1 LSDLTALHKSKFMDS
16 FYFRKIIPL
25 TMLIFLL
32 QLTGCGKYL
41 AQRVV
46 KAPNFG
52 KSADELGDLSEKQ
65 MAYWQFD
72 SQGRIDVGSP
82 PVSMHYVVIE
92 PRNEW
97 AAAAGTAIHDKLSI
111 EFDLHN
117 SEIPL
122 ENQIKLPEIM
132 YLDLYPDQGD
142 LNKMGLRF
150 TAERKTNPL
159 SGQEFTGTVVFI
171 HGLGVDKMFYASS
184 WAQLMASHGYR
195 CILPDLRGH
204 GRTTGEYVTY
214 GRREAEDISRLLD
227 RLWGPLPVERPV
239 ILFGTSLG
247 GSTAIQTAA
256 RDSRIDAVIALE
268 PFSSLLETAYD
279 FAKLEHPMISMFT
292 SRKIIEKAVED
303 GGKIAGFDARR
314 DTTLDA
320 ARGLETPLLLIH
332 GSDDRHIT
340 VEHSIRLHKAAA
352 NSSLIIE
359 NGKHHMNLG
368 CNDIYNLRD
377 KIFDWLKK
385 SLYNHF
391 PQ

>member
-1 LSDLTALHKSKFMDS
+1 
-16 FYFRKIIPL
+16 
-25 TMLIFLL
+25 MLLFLL
-32 QLTGCGKYL
+32 QFTGCSKYL
-41 AQRVV
+41 AEKVV

-52 KSADELGDLSEKQ
+52 KTADELGELSEEQ
-65 MAYWQFD
+65 MAYRQFD
-72 SQGRIDVGSP
+72 SQGRITIGSP
-82 PVSMHYVVIE
+82 EISMHYVVIE

-97 AAAAGTAIHDKLSI
+97 AAAKGTAIHDKLSM

-117 SEIPL
+117 SGIPSQEWAEI
-122 ENQIKLPEIM
+122 PEIM
-132 YLDLYPDQGD
+132 YLDQYPDKGD
-142 LNKMGLRF
+142 FNNMGLKF
-150 TAERKTNPL
+150 TAERQTPPR
-159 SGQEFTGTVVFI
+159 SGPRFKGTVVFL

-204 GRTTGEYVTY
+204 GRTTGDYVTY
-214 GRREAEDISRLLD
+214 GRREAEDVSRLLD

-256 RDSRIDAVIALE
+256 KDSRVDAVIALE

-279 FAKLEHPMISMFT
+279 FARLEHPVISMFT

-314 DTTLDA
+314 DTALDA
-320 ARGLETPLLLIH
+320 AGGLETPLLVIH
-332 GSDDRHIT
+332 GSDDRHVT
-340 VEHSIRLHKAAA
+340 AEHSFRLHEAAA
-352 NSSLIIE
+352 NSTLIIKE
-359 NGKHHMNLG
+359 GKHHMNLG
-368 CNDIYNLRD
+368 CNDIYDLRD
-377 KIFDWLKK
+377 KIFDWLEK

-391 PQ
+391 PR